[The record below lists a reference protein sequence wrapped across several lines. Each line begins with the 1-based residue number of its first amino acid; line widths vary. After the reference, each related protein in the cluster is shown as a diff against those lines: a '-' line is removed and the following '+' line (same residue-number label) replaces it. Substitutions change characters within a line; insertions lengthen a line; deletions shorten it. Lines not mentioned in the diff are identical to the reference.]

1 MACPAVHLPDSTR
14 HRVVIDLHTCQGPP
28 TCCAVLVSR
37 IQFGIVSNEVSNTGR
52 NLRQPSEDSAA
63 TIERVLDSAVRVLS
77 RTGFDGLNLRAV
89 AQEAGSATA
98 TVYTYFESREQL
110 VAEIVWRAMSLPS
123 NEPVDA
129 PARDVPTGS
138 LSTPLTVSRMGNAA
152 TTLADNPG
160 LADLR
165 YRLADQVRVRVLTA
179 LGPNA
184 DPAVAD
190 LLQRQYINALAGAGA
205 AYAARLSAVSSSDR
219 VQC

>member
-1 MACPAVHLPDSTR
+1 M
-14 HRVVIDLHTCQGPP
+14 
-28 TCCAVLVSR
+28 
-37 IQFGIVSNEVSNTGR
+37 SNEVSSTGR

-63 TIERVLDSAVRVLS
+63 TIERVLDSAIRVLA

-89 AQEAGSATA
+89 AKEAGSATA

-123 NEPVDA
+123 VEPLHA
-129 PARDVPTGS
+129 PASDVPTGS
-138 LSTPLTVSRMGNAA
+138 PSTPLTVSRMGNAA
-152 TTLADNPG
+152 TTLADKPG
-160 LADLR
+160 LAELR
-165 YRLADQVRVRVLTA
+165 DRLADQVRARVLTA
-179 LGPNA
+179 LGPDA

-205 AYAARLSAVSSSDR
+205 AYAARLSSVNDSDR